1 MKKFL
6 MLLSVLGIVQS
17 CNSTNRLRILP
28 AGEILG
34 LGYRKRE
41 AFEEEMNGT
50 GYQAHVTC
58 TKDIQG
64 REWCKINGYRR
75 VYY

>member
-34 LGYRKRE
+34 SGYRKRE
-41 AFEEEMNGT
+41 AFEEELKGT
-50 GYQAHVTC
+50 GYDADLNC
-58 TKDIQG
+58 TKDSQG
-64 REWCKINGYRR
+64 REWCKAEKYHKKR
-75 VYY
+75 